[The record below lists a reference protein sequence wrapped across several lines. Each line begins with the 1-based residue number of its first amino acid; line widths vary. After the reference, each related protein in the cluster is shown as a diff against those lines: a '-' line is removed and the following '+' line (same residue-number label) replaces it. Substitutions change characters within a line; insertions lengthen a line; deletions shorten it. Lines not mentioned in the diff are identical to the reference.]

1 MRNIKIM
8 LKLLILI
15 LVVMFATVF
24 MSGCGEVDAKVEN
37 FMKIADDFAGE
48 RIVTIDFGKDFAKEK
63 DKQKI
68 LENVIKENCPP
79 VMSCRSEIQDG
90 HYRCIFVVSFSSVDD
105 YKIKVASIIGN
116 QIAVA
121 SGYTD
126 SVLAK
131 GTYYKEDYDGIELVG
146 WLADSLYQKGYNDI
160 VLKLNSSSN
169 IVKYNGEV
177 LNSKSSVL
185 DTSTVKG
192 EAVHGITIDTVNHKN
207 GSYDRTMILSVSSES
222 YDKLGDSLDSL
233 MKSRAGKDAKK
244 KSWSKSNGYMIFTV
258 KYENI
263 DIERMEEYTRLFLD
277 NRNASIYYGDQNQSS
292 TPLAEQLVF
301 EEKINVMSMVSD
313 TDKNVEVSYNYTL
326 PDETT
331 HGQGVELSGGE
342 WKTSG
347 NWSKNTYK
355 IKDNSGVYDIRI
367 PDGMQYT
374 IKGINITLTP
384 LENEVFKREVD
395 FVYDR
400 NTGEKGVNYAYR
412 FLTSKGVTA
421 SRESTHEGIIC
432 RVTHR
437 GSSADINNAVSSVF
451 GSGNYFESS
460 RHTNNLSVVTDIRVS
475 DNVNINHMLTGANTN
490 IPINYTVKSE
500 SSEYITNAK
509 TINNDDNTVV
519 KTKRQSDSGYCAVIE
534 NGSFKV
540 SYEATTPFLNGIFMY
555 TAMVSAV
562 LIIFIL
568 VIIFL
573 LRYNRRMIKKESI
586 AIVSEELMKDSSEQ
600 IGLLEEK
607 IYSDDDFV

>member
-8 LKLLILI
+8 IKFLILTF
-15 LVVMFATVF
+15 VVMFSAVF
-24 MSGCGEVDAKVEN
+24 MSGCGETEAKVEN
-37 FMKIADDFAGE
+37 FMKIADDFVGE

-68 LENVIKENCPP
+68 LENIIKENCPP
-79 VMSCRSEIQDG
+79 VMSCRSEVQDG

-121 SGYTD
+121 CGYTD

-131 GTYYKEDYDGIELVG
+131 GTYYKEDYDGINLVS

-160 VLKLNSSSN
+160 VLKLNPSSN

-207 GSYDRTMILSVSSES
+207 GSYDRTMILSVSSAS
-222 YDKLGDSLDSL
+222 YDKLGASLDSL

-244 KSWSKSNGYMIFTV
+244 KSWSKSSGYMNFTV

-263 DIERMEEYTRLFLD
+263 DIERMEEYTRMFLD

-313 TDKNVEVSYNYTL
+313 TDENVEVSYNYTL

-331 HGQGVELSGGE
+331 HGQGVELSDGE

-355 IKDNSGVYDIRI
+355 IKDNNGVYDIRI
-367 PDGMQYT
+367 PDGIQYT
-374 IKGINITLTP
+374 IKGINITLTS

-395 FVYDR
+395 FIYDR

-412 FLTSKGVTA
+412 FLTGKGVTA
-421 SRESTHEGIIC
+421 SRESTDEGIIC
-432 RVTHR
+432 RITQR
-437 GSSADINNAVSSVF
+437 GSSADINNSVSAVF

-460 RHTNNLSVVTDIRVS
+460 RRTNSLSVVTDINVS

-490 IPINYTVKSE
+490 IPIKYIIKSE
-500 SSEYITNAK
+500 CSEYITSAE
-509 TINNDDNTVV
+509 TVNNNDNTVI
-519 KTKRQSDSGYCAVIE
+519 KTKRQPDSSYCAVME

-540 SYEATTPFLNGIFMY
+540 SYEATVPFLNGIFMY
-555 TAMVSAV
+555 TAMVGAV

-573 LRYNRRMIKKESI
+573 VRYNRRMIKKEGI
-586 AIVSEELMKDSSEQ
+586 TIIREELIKDSSKQAE
-600 IGLLEEK
+600 LLEEK
-607 IYSDDDFV
+607 ISSDDDYL